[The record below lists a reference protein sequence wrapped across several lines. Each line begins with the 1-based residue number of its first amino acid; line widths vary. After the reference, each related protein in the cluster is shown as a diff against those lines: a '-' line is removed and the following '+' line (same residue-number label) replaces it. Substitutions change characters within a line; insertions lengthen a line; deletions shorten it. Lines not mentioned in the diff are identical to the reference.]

1 MKEQQMTF
9 RLKAIGE
16 KLKKF
21 RYPALIL
28 LLGIALMLIPFHSSA
43 DTKKTDEAAE
53 QSAAPVPETDYKT
66 EVETQLASILQ
77 QIQGTGK
84 VSVMLTLKSG
94 AQTIYQT
101 DTALTSQTG
110 DSTTA
115 NTSTET
121 TVILSKDD
129 IGQEAAVAKTIYPVF
144 LGAVVVCEGA
154 DDPTVRLNVISVVS
168 STTGLSSEK
177 ITVVKM
183 K

>member
-1 MKEQQMTF
+1 MKEQKF
-9 RLKAIGE
+9 PARLKTLGE
-16 KLKKF
+16 KLKKY

-28 LLGIALMLIPFHSSA
+28 LLGLALMLIPSRS
-43 DTKKTDEAAE
+43 DSKKKTAQAPPVVAAVTE
-53 QSAAPVPETDYKT
+53 KDYKT
-66 EVETQLASILQ
+66 QVEEQLTSVLRQ
-77 QIQGTGK
+77 VQGTGR
-84 VSVMLTLKSG
+84 VTVMLTLKSS

-101 DTALTSQTG
+101 DTALTSQSG
-110 DSTTA
+110 EGSVA

-121 TVILSKDD
+121 TVILSRDAV
-129 IGQEAAVAKTIYPVF
+129 GQEAAVAKTLYPAF

-154 DDPTVRLNVISVVS
+154 DDPTVRLNVINAVA